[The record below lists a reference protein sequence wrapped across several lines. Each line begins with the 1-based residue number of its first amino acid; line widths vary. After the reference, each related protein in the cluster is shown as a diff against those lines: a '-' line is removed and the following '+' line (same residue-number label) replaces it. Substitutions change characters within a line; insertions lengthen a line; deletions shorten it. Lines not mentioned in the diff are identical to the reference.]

1 MTQSLTYCHPSA
13 PAHLLTVCLAGYTVH
28 HMHLVVL
35 LQAGLPPL
43 QEVLL
48 LPMLLYVVQQGL
60 GLATARAQRQDLE
73 QGASTWPIITVH

>member
-1 MTQSLTYCHPSA
+1 
-13 PAHLLTVCLAGYTVH
+13 
-28 HMHLVVL
+28 MHLVVL